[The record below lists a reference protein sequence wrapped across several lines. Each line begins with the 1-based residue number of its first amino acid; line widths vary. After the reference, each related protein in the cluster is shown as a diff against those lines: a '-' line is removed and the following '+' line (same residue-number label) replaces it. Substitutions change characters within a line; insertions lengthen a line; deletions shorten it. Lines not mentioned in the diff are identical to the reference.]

1 MSVVHTSSFT
11 QVLSKVLAK
20 LTGDRTVFFFL
31 ILEGFCIF
39 MFVKF
44 SHCIQLRTMSAVRL
58 FVHVSKIV
66 DIFVGSDQC
75 LIDHCLVDFEEE
87 DCVGVVPKSSVL
99 NNKDLTVGVKRTVKC
114 NGGKYKAII
123 LAIGSKSEMQQK
135 EEEITESDEEE
146 ELNLDEET
154 SSGPGS
160 VKRKQCQSGKS
171 KQSKKL
177 KEGKAK
183 TKKGKENEKL
193 IKNDG
198 AKKKQR
204 KLKDKNSSFSMELGS
219 PPRDSKAAH
228 DSTSPLWE
236 KDFHE
241 EIYEQYSQARTPKG
255 IDSIRRKRKRYRRK
269 KKDLKRIVCTSNQA
283 VDEMQARNERSDLYG
298 EFIDSEALLPP
309 PDESEIHLPHYINLM
324 DEIHLKARMIELQ
337 SQQEKAKG
345 IARHYRDQCSQLKT
359 KLVEKEAEIV
369 QIKVD
374 AAHAKN
380 RIRQFWRNCVIEGQ
394 SRSGRILRSGLNMN
408 NRRVL

>member
-1 MSVVHTSSFT
+1 MCTEMETVTKSSRRGE
-11 QVLSKVLAK
+11 A
-20 LTGDRTVFFFL
+20 GA
-31 ILEGFCIF
+31 
-39 MFVKF
+39 M
-44 SHCIQLRTMSAVRL
+44 
-58 FVHVSKIV
+58 
-66 DIFVGSDQC
+66 GSDQ
-75 LIDHCLVDFEEE
+75 HCLVDFEEE

-135 EEEITESDEEE
+135 EKEITESDEEE

-241 EIYEQYSQARTPKG
+241 EIYEQYSQIRTSLS
-255 IDSIRRKRKRYRRK
+255 SINSTVNK
-269 KKDLKRIVCTSNQA
+269 
-283 VDEMQARNERSDLYG
+283 
-298 EFIDSEALLPP
+298 
-309 PDESEIHLPHYINLM
+309 
-324 DEIHLKARMIELQ
+324 IELQ
-337 SQQEKAKG
+337 IKDRIIGSTTSTETVLQATCKADHKMTPFPTTPSSGLPFTPRQEHQ
-345 IARHYRDQCSQLKT
+345 RELTQLG
-359 KLVEKEAEIV
+359 EKERGIDGKRK
-369 QIKVD
+369 I
-374 AAHAKN
+374 
-380 RIRQFWRNCVIEGQ
+380 
-394 SRSGRILRSGLNMN
+394 
-408 NRRVL
+408 